1 MTEVDWAA
9 FYNNFDFDALWAAIE
24 SGSWKWILSDHTVWA
39 IVVILLGM
47 VAYGNTRSLGTFAI
61 GWGIIGTFYAIGGI
75 VLKNSSIR
83 QAGPFALL
91 GIMFF
96 GVVAY
101 LAWTKLL
108 NPK

>member
-1 MTEVDWAA
+1 MREVDWIA
-9 FYNNFDFDALWAAIE
+9 FYNGFDFDDLWAAIE
-24 SGSWKWILSDHTVWA
+24 SGSWKWILSDHVVWG
-39 IVVILLGM
+39 IGVILLCM
-47 VAYGNTRSLGTFAI
+47 IAYRNTRSIGTFAI
-61 GWGIIGTFYAIGGI
+61 GWGMIGLFYGIGLI

-96 GVVAY
+96 GVVGY